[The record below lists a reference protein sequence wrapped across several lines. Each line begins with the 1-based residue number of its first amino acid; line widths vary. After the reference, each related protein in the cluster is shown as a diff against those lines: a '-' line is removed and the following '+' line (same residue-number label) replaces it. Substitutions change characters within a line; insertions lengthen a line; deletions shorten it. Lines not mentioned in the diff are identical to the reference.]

1 MQGCVASD
9 GDGMA
14 WEQSTI
20 IACCL
25 MPLCFMAAPV
35 EFQLFPSCFIE
46 SEWLLAHTT
55 KAFLNYNSIGKVAIS
70 MV

>member
-1 MQGCVASD
+1 
-9 GDGMA
+9 
-14 WEQSTI
+14 
-20 IACCL
+20 